1 MKLFPTLRKR
11 IQSNRKMIQLLL
23 KRVHGQD
30 AKIEALARFL
40 EVDFEESPG
49 FAVKKT
55 KSINNI

>member
-1 MKLFPTLRKR
+1 
-11 IQSNRKMIQLLL
+11 MIQLLL